1 MKYETKERESAN
13 GCINTAYQERIFTIQ
28 LDRFPDKRGINILV
42 KVLNFIQLLNATDS
56 ALVSNLARLIV
67 RAKKIAFLLT

>member
-28 LDRFPDKRGINILV
+28 LDRFKRGINILV

-56 ALVSNLARLIV
+56 ALVSNIARLIV

>member
-28 LDRFPDKRGINILV
+28 LDRFNVRIISPYYYIQYNIDLPV
-42 KVLNFIQLLNATDS
+42 YTKGDECL
-56 ALVSNLARLIV
+56 
-67 RAKKIAFLLT
+67 

>member
-28 LDRFPDKRGINILV
+28 LDRFINILV

-56 ALVSNLARLIV
+56 ALVSNIARLIV
-67 RAKKIAFLLT
+67 RAKKIAFLFT

>member
-28 LDRFPDKRGINILV
+28 LDRLRGINILV

-56 ALVSNLARLIV
+56 ALVSNIARLIV